1 MSHLVLLGAG
11 ASLASF
17 PNGDKNG
24 FKLPLMNS
32 LVDELDLYKF
42 IPKKYENLITDF
54 EKLYSQLSLDNTAT
68 VAKKEIDKKVYEY
81 FYDMEIPDKPTLY
94 DYLILSLRK
103 KDLIAT
109 FNWDPLLLKTMRRHS
124 SIKYGFS
131 SWKCGC
137 GYMQ

>member
-1 MSHLVLLGAG
+1 MPHLVLLGAG

-24 FKLPLMNS
+24 VKLPLMNS
-32 LVDELDLYKF
+32 LVDKLDLNRF
-42 IPKKYENLITDF
+42 IPKKYENLTSDF
-54 EKLYSQLSLDNTAT
+54 EKLYSKLADDSSLFS
-68 VAKKEIDKKVYEY
+68 AKKAIDDKVFEY

-109 FNWDPLLLKTMRRHS
+109 FN
-124 SIKYGFS
+124 
-131 SWKCGC
+131 
-137 GYMQ
+137 